1 MIHHLALQ
9 NVMHF
14 VELPLQRVFGDLFA
28 HVWLMRKS
36 QHGAPLSS
44 VWSAEASLKLGKM
57 LSNWLL
63 LPFVRAF
70 ETS

>member
-28 HVWLMRKS
+28 QVWMMRKS
-36 QHGAPLSS
+36 RYGAPLNG
-44 VWSAEASLKLGKM
+44 VWSAEAFLKPCKM
-57 LSNWLL
+57 LSKSLL
-63 LPFVRAF
+63 LPFVLVF